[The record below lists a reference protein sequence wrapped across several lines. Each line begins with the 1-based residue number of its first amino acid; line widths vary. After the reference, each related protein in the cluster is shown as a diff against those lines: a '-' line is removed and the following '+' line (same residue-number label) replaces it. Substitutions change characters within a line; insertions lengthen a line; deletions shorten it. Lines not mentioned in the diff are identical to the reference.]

1 MNRSVSTSILL
12 GVLASVLIGMSVQ
25 AESTDAVPRMTQEEA
40 KSVLGKPDV
49 ILIDVRAPKDWNAS
63 SSKIRGAIREDPS
76 NIAGWAEKYPKEKT
90 LLLYCA

>member
-12 GVLASVLIGMSVQ
+12 GVLVSVLIGMTME
-25 AESTDAVPRMTQEEA
+25 AESADTVPRMTQQEA
-40 KSVLGKPDV
+40 KSLLGNPDV
-49 ILIDVRAPKDWNAS
+49 IFIDVRAPKDWDAS

-76 NIAGWAEKYPKEKT
+76 NISGWAEKYPKEKT